1 MQSKLFICSQPA
13 LKYPL
18 PHKPGEREEEGG
30 EKREE
35 EGGGGG
41 RREGGAER
49 KGEKAKRNDEVKSN
63 VVRSIVT
70 SFPGYFIYKEKLG
83 QS

>member
-18 PHKPGEREEEGG
+18 PHKPGEREEEGRG
-30 EKREE
+30 RRGRMEE

-41 RREGGAER
+41 RREGGAGR
-49 KGEKAKRNDEVKSN
+49 KGEKAKGMMR
-63 VVRSIVT
+63 
-70 SFPGYFIYKEKLG
+70 
-83 QS
+83 